1 MPLNPDAV
9 NDPPGPPSERSWNSK
24 DALLYAVGVGAG
36 SIDPT
41 GFELEFTTENS
52 KDVQQRV
59 LPTFAVIIGI
69 ARREPGD
76 VQPGDA
82 RPRRAGDRAPRR
94 DPGGRH
100 RSARRRASPRC
111 TTRARPRSS

>member
-36 SIDPT
+36 SVDPN

-52 KDVQQRV
+52 KDV
-59 LPTFAVIIGI
+59 AAAG
-69 ARREPGD
+69 AAD
-76 VQPGDA
+76 V
-82 RPRRAGDRAPRR
+82 RR
-94 DPGGRH
+94 DHRH
-100 RSARRRASPRC
+100 RGR
-111 TTRARPRSS
+111 